1 MWMWFLPVPVS
12 HLPFIFLLLS
22 TAFLCLAQLNNLYLS
37 ISAQRPPSHNSASS
51 EWQLGSASASLSS
64 WADYPSSWLVVTPY
78 WCHLTD
84 PTTVSFAD
92 AILVYILLY
101 SLFDPSG
108 STKGDTEWKG
118 WEARKTCQMVPKR
131 NIYFE
136 SRCPKIGAQRGS
148 LKSQMISLKDGNPTA
163 ARKQRRWKSPTDLS
177 IDKSAFV
184 LTRSTHRPYWPYQ
197 ATRFWQ
203 GNVLFHLHLWPKPA
217 LLKPEVCTGTPKS
230 YWFNRLQTFNSMS
243 QTNTQLYKVF
253 FYRTDQTR
261 LWHRIK
267 GKQKNE

>member
-1 MWMWFLPVPVS
+1 MRFWFTYFS
-12 HLPFIFLLLS
+12 THFLILQ
-22 TAFLCLAQLNNLYLS
+22 A
-37 ISAQRPPSHNSASS
+37 RPR
-51 EWQLGSASASLSS
+51 
-64 WADYPSSWLVVTPY
+64 D
-78 WCHLTD
+78 
-84 PTTVSFAD
+84 
-92 AILVYILLY
+92 
-101 SLFDPSG
+101 
-108 STKGDTEWKG
+108 DTEWIG

-148 LKSQMISLKDGNPTA
+148 LKSQMISLKDGNPTV
-163 ARKQRRWKSPTDLS
+163 ARKQRKWKSQTDLS

-184 LTRSTHRPYWPYQ
+184 LPRSTHRPCWPCQ

-230 YWFNRLQTFNSMS
+230 YWFNQTFNSMS
-243 QTNTQLYKVF
+243 QTNTHLYKVF

-267 GKQKNE
+267 GKQENE